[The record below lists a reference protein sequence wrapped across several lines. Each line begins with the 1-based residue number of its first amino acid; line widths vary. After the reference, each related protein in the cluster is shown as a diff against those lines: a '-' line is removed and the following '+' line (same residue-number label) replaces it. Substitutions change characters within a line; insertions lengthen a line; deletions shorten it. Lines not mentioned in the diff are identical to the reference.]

1 MRRRAFITLLGSA
14 AATWPLAACR
24 SSDER
29 HSLRAA
35 SAEFILTKH
44 HDEVRLRA
52 RPALRVTRNGGG
64 LLVARRH
71 RGPPFT
77 PTLHQHWQEMGALEG
92 VASVL
97 MFGVSTAYVFR
108 YEAGRRKVL
117 EEQRAAI
124 ERVGR
129 IDGLRSI
136 AAVCTSGKRPTRETE
151 TERELDSAIR
161 NALGP

>member
-1 MRRRAFITLLGSA
+1 
-14 AATWPLAACR
+14 
-24 SSDER
+24 
-29 HSLRAA
+29 
-35 SAEFILTKH
+35 
-44 HDEVRLRA
+44 
-52 RPALRVTRNGGG
+52 
-64 LLVARRH
+64 
-71 RGPPFT
+71 
-77 PTLHQHWQEMGALEG
+77 MGALEG

-161 NALGP
+161 NALGR